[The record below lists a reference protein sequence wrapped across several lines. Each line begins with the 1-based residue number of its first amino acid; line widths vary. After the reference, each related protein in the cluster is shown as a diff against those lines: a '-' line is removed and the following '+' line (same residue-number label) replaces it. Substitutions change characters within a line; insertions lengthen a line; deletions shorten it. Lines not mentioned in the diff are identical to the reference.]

1 MFQYSDIYMFVGSS
15 DLNIMT
21 VVFVGSLGPNKV
33 SDVFVGYSDPS
44 SNTMTYLSNI

>member
-1 MFQYSDIYMFVGSS
+1 MFVGSS